1 MLSASGFNGAV
12 EGGGFKNKSLEKK
25 MFFSFSDF
33 YMFTAYLAKE
43 RVLQNTEEH
52 LMVTNL

>member
-33 YMFTAYLAKE
+33 YMFTTYLAKE
-43 RVLQNTEEH
+43 RLLQNTEEH